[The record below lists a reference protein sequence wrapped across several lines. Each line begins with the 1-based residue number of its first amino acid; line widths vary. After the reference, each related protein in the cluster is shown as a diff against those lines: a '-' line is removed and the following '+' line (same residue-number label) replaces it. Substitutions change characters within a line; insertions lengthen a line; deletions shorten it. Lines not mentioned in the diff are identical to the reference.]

1 MKTSKMSKI
10 KFDSAVK
17 IQGTEWDRK
26 RRYTDKEVAMM
37 KALYA
42 GSLLGSYTVA
52 DIARMFHTYRV
63 TVLYN
68 VNPEYRKNH
77 LARCSG
83 KHTGVDWVDF
93 NDRVNYKKKLVES
106 KLIKVD

>member
-1 MKTSKMSKI
+1 MKISKMSKI
-10 KFDSAVK
+10 KFDSTVK

-26 RRYTDKEVAMM
+26 IAMM
-37 KALYA
+37 KSLYA
-42 GSLLGSYTVA
+42 GSVLGRYTVT
-52 DIARMFHTYRV
+52 DIARMFHTSRT

-77 LARCSG
+77 LARCNG
-83 KHTGVDWVDF
+83 KHTGIDWVDF

-106 KLIKVD
+106 KLIKLD